1 MTDDGGCLLFL
12 TGRTDIQFFSV
23 FQDMT
28 EVRPLLVLSGTFAG
42 LYSRNKNGNNGWMF
56 WFLINNGNIK

>member
-12 TGRTDIQFFSV
+12 TGRTDIQFSPFSGYDRSTTT
-23 FQDMT
+23 FGFI
-28 EVRPLLVLSGTFAG
+28 GTFAG

-56 WFLINNGNIK
+56 WFLINNGEYK

>member
-28 EVRPLLVLSGTFAG
+28 EVRPLLVLSGPLQDYIPETRMG
-42 LYSRNKNGNNGWMF
+42 IMDGCSG
-56 WFLINNGNIK
+56 FLLIMGNIK